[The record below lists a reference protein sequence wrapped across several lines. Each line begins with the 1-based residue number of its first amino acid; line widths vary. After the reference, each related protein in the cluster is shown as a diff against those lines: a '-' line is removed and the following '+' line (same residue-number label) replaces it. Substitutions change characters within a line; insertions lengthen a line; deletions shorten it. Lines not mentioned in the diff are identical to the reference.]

1 MYYEMSLEVANSGV
15 VNPTTAA
22 PVTLPP
28 VTVAPVTL
36 PPVTVAPVTLPPV
49 ASSCGVSASQYPPNE
64 TGLSRIVGGFTANQ
78 HSWPWQAFI
87 TDNNYACGASLINNQ
102 WLVT

>member
-1 MYYEMSLEVANSGV
+1 MIIQRGSMYYEMSLEVANSGV
-15 VNPTTAA
+15 VNPTTA
-22 PVTLPP
+22 
-28 VTVAPVTL
+28 APVTL